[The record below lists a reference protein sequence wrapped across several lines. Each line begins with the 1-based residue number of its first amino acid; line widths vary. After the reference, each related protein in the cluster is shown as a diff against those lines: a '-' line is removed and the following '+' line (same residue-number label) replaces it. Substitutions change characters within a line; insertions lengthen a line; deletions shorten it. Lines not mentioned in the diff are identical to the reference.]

1 MSLEQKH
8 SFVATTL
15 PDEKSDASIG
25 EVQDLGYDTEA
36 EKKVLRKFDKFLL
49 PPLAVILLVA
59 YLDRSN
65 LGNAKVFGFEKG
77 IGLVGNQFNTIS
89 TLFYPFYVLF
99 EVPWTMA
106 VKRFGANHVLGV
118 AMIAWSAVTLSTGF
132 IQNYSQAIAVRV
144 LLGAFEAGLV
154 PSVVFIISTIWE
166 REKQSKRVAIIYACN
181 CLSGAFGGLIAYG
194 IESMGTQRGLE
205 SWRWLFIVEGAIS
218 IVLCGIC
225 WTILPK
231 NAETAWFLTAEE
243 KTIMVARKHRNLVT
257 RGTEEFSWSHVRVA
271 FTDPII
277 YIASASFF
285 SASIALFG
293 FGTFLPTIIKGLG
306 YTSLQANYLTIP
318 VYVFATLTLV
328 TATFTSDRIKKRAAV
343 LAVLPI
349 APIIGYIIACG
360 TANHAAGYFAM
371 FLCGGGIYSYNCL
384 ILTWISTNIAPD
396 YKRSMAMPFFVSL
409 ANVSGVVS
417 SQIYLSADAPRYL
430 MGNAVSAGME
440 TLALCGVVAVWW
452 TLRRRNLQKEK
463 LRAQGAED
471 NGKCGDRALDFVYNL

>member
-8 SFVATTL
+8 AFQATAL
-15 PDEKSDASIG
+15 PDEKSDSSIG
-25 EVQDLGYDTEA
+25 EVHDLSYGTEA

-99 EVPWTMA
+99 EIPWTMA
-106 VKRFGANHVLGV
+106 VKRFGANHVLGI
-118 AMIAWSAVTLSTGF
+118 AMIAWSVITLATGF
-132 IQNYSQAIAVRV
+132 IQNYTQAIAVRV

-166 REKQSKRVAIIYACN
+166 RERQSKRVAIIYGCN

-194 IESMGTQRGLE
+194 IESMGTRHGLE
-205 SWRWLFIVEGAIS
+205 SFRWLFIVEGAIS

-225 WTILPK
+225 WALLPK
-231 NAETAWFLTAEE
+231 DAETAWFLNAEE
-243 KTIMVARKHRNLVT
+243 KAIMVARKQRNLVT

-318 VYVFATLTLV
+318 VYIFATLTLI
-328 TATFTSDRIKKRAAV
+328 TATFTSDRLKKRAAV
-343 LAVLPI
+343 LAILPV

-360 TANHAAGYFAM
+360 TASHAAGYFAM

-384 ILTWISTNIAPD
+384 ILTWISTNLAPD

-409 ANVSGVVS
+409 ANVSGIVS
-417 SQIYLSADAPRYL
+417 SNIYPSVDGPRYL

-440 TLALCGVVAVWW
+440 TLALGGVVVVWW
-452 TLRRRNLQKEK
+452 VLRRRNLEKEK
-463 LRAQGAED
+463 LRAQGIED
-471 NGKCGDRALDFVYNL
+471 NGKNGDQALGFVYVL

>member
-1 MSLEQKH
+1 MSFKQK
-8 SFVATTL
+8 SGFQADAAS
-15 PDEKSDASIG
+15 DEKAESSIG
-25 EVQDLGYDTEA
+25 EVQDLGYDAEA

-49 PPLAVILLVA
+49 PPIAVILLVA

-65 LGNAKVFGFEKG
+65 LGNAKVFGFEDG

-106 VKRFGANHVLGV
+106 VKRFGANHVLGI
-118 AMIAWSAVTLSTGF
+118 AMIAWSVITLCTGF

-154 PSVVFIISTIWE
+154 PSIVFIISTIWE
-166 REKQSKRVAIIYACN
+166 RERQSKRVAIIYASN

-194 IESMGTQRGLE
+194 IESMGTQHGLE
-205 SWRWLFIVEGAIS
+205 SWRWLFIVEGAAS

-225 WTILPK
+225 WALLPK
-231 NAETAWFLTAEE
+231 NAETAWFLSADA
-243 KTIMVARKHRNLVT
+243 KAIMVARKQRNIVT
-257 RGTEEFSWSHVRVA
+257 RGSEEFSWSHVRVA

-306 YTSLQANYLTIP
+306 YTSLQANYMTIP
-318 VYVFATLTLV
+318 VYLFATLTLV
-328 TATFTSDRIKKRAAV
+328 TATFTSDRIKRRAAV
-343 LAVLPI
+343 LAILPV
-349 APIIGYIIACG
+349 APIVGYIITCG
-360 TANHAAGYFAM
+360 TASHAAGYFAM
-371 FLCGGGIYSYNCL
+371 FLCGGGIYSYNCI
-384 ILTWISTNIAPD
+384 ILTWISTNISPD

-409 ANVSGVVS
+409 ANISGVVS
-417 SQIYLSADAPRYL
+417 SQIYPSTDGPRYL

-452 TLRRRNLQKEK
+452 TLRRRNMQKEK
-463 LRAQGAED
+463 LRAEGVED
-471 NGKCGDRALDFVYNL
+471 NGKIGDQALDFVYNL

>member
-8 SFVATTL
+8 DFVATAL

-25 EVQDLGYDTEA
+25 EIHDLGYDTEA

-65 LGNAKVFGFEKG
+65 LGNAKVFGFEDG

-118 AMIAWSAVTLSTGF
+118 AMIAWSAITLSTGF
-132 IQNYSQAIAVRV
+132 IKNYSQAIAVRI

-166 REKQSKRVAIIYACN
+166 RERQSKRVAIIYGAN

-194 IESMGTQRGLE
+194 IER
-205 SWRWLFIVEGAIS
+205 AIS

-225 WTILPK
+225 WAILPR
-231 NAETAWFLTAEE
+231 NAETAWFLNAEE
-243 KTIMVARKHRNLVT
+243 KAIMVARKQRNLVT

-318 VYVFATLTLV
+318 VYVFATLTLI
-328 TATFTSDRIKKRAAV
+328 TATFTSDKLKKRAAV

-384 ILTWISTNIAPD
+384 ILTWISTNLAPD

-417 SQIYLSADAPRYL
+417 SNIYPHTDGPRYL

-452 TLRRRNLQKEK
+452 TLRRRNLRKEK
-463 LRAQGAED
+463 LRAEGVED
-471 NGKCGDRALDFVYNL
+471 NGKDGDQALDFVYNL

>member
-1 MSLEQKH
+1 MSFEQK
-8 SFVATTL
+8 SGFQANAA
-15 PDEKSDASIG
+15 SDGKTDSSIG
-25 EVQDLGYDTEA
+25 EVLDLGYKAEA
-36 EKKVLRKFDKFLL
+36 EKKVLRKFDRFLL
-49 PPLAVILLVA
+49 PPIAVILLVA

-65 LGNAKVFGFEKG
+65 LGNAKVFGFEDG

-106 VKRFGANHVLGV
+106 VKRFGANHVLGI
-118 AMIAWSAVTLSTGF
+118 AMIAWSVITLCTGF

-154 PSVVFIISTIWE
+154 PSIVFIISTIWE
-166 REKQSKRVAIIYACN
+166 RERQSKRVAIIYGMN
-181 CLSGAFGGLIAYG
+181 CLSGAIGGLIAYG
-194 IESMGTQRGLE
+194 IESMGDRNGLE

-218 IVLCGIC
+218 VVLCGIC
-225 WTILPK
+225 WCLLPK
-231 NAETAWFLTAEE
+231 NAETAWFLNADE
-243 KTIMVARKHRNLVT
+243 KAIMVARKQRNLVT

-306 YTSLQANYLTIP
+306 FTSLQANYMTIP
-318 VYVFATLTLV
+318 VYLFATLTLV
-328 TATFTSDRIKKRAAV
+328 TATFASDRIKKRAAV
-343 LAVLPI
+343 LVVLPV

-360 TANHAAGYFAM
+360 TASHAAGYFAM
-371 FLCGGGIYSYNCL
+371 FLCGGGIYSYNCI
-384 ILTWISTNIAPD
+384 ILTWISTNISPD

-409 ANVSGVVS
+409 ANISGVVS
-417 SQIYLSADAPRYL
+417 SQIYPSTDGPRYL
-430 MGNAVSAGME
+430 MGNAVSASME

-452 TLRRRNLQKEK
+452 TLRRRNMEKEK
-463 LRAQGAED
+463 LRAEGVED
-471 NGKCGDRALDFVYNL
+471 NGKIGDQALDFVYNL